1 MEEKVTTRSTAA
13 MLDEVWD
20 SPIGGAYL
28 IWRFV
33 RGFADERNC
42 GPNVLLLY
50 PAMAIVLDAS
60 FAAQI
65 GHEGNLADFAF
76 AFHDSSGKAAKS
88 LAGMQERIIGL
99 REWTL
104 KSLEFAM
111 VTRLVELNP
120 ETGEVN
126 AVLKDEVGSSAR
138 MARAFKD
145 NEGLKSERLGGIFA
159 RTKDTDIAYY
169 LGVKF

>member
-1 MEEKVTTRSTAA
+1 MEKAIDTNNSSS
-13 MLDEVWD
+13 LDEVWD

-33 RGFADERNC
+33 KGYAKERRQ
-42 GPNVLLLY
+42 GPNTLLLF
-50 PAMAIVLDAS
+50 PAMALVLDGA

-65 GHEGNLADFAF
+65 LGTGNLADYSF

-88 LAGMQERIIGL
+88 LAGLQDRIMGL

-120 ETGEVN
+120 ETGLVST
-126 AVLKDEVGSSAR
+126 VLLDEVRSSVKFAR
-138 MARAFKD
+138 GFKD
-145 NEGLKSERLGGIFA
+145 NEGLKAENLGGIFA
-159 RTKDTDIAYY
+159 RTKDADISYY
-169 LGVKF
+169 LGVRF

>member
-1 MEEKVTTRSTAA
+1 MEKTIDTNNASS
-13 MLDEVWD
+13 LDEVWD

-33 RGFADERNC
+33 KGYAKERRL
-42 GPNVLLLY
+42 GPNTLLLF
-50 PAMAIVLDAS
+50 PAMALVLDGAFS
-60 FAAQI
+60 SQI
-65 GHEGNLADFAF
+65 LGTGNLADYSF

-88 LAGMQERIIGL
+88 LAGLQDRIMDL

-120 ETGEVN
+120 ETGLVS
-126 AVLKDEVGSSAR
+126 AVLLDEVRTSTKLAR
-138 MARAFKD
+138 GFKD
-145 NEGLKSERLGGIFA
+145 NEGLKAENLGGIFA
-159 RTKDTDIAYY
+159 RTNDADISYY
-169 LGVKF
+169 LGVRF